1 MLAVHTV
8 RVREMGI
15 GETAADLMRFERRAR
30 KWPER
35 FDVGGLDG
43 PPGSSQNRPRPPR
56 MPREIMARI
65 IELSV

>member
-8 RVREMGI
+8 RVLEMGI

-35 FDVGGLDG
+35 FDAGGLDG
-43 PPGSSQNRPRPPR
+43 LLDLPRTGPGLQGCR
-56 MPREIMARI
+56 AR
-65 IELSV
+65 SWHG